1 MLSRQFLVEA
11 AMPDIGRKY
20 QHLEDLVYTNGSQG
34 ALHAIERLRRLPT
47 EYQQVE
53 VKWDGSPVFFW
64 GRDDEGQF
72 YFFPKNAWQYQQR
85 GKNKTADGVS
95 TEMSSAAAVKKFI
108 SGTGRADT
116 PEQQAQRN
124 QYAQGMSQLYSVFER
139 ATPDDFRGFVEGG
152 LLFYPEKPAIAA
164 RGEYTFQPNVTRF
177 YVRQDSRLGERI
189 ENATAGVAI
198 TGYYPELG
206 STQEQRLSTDQIDA
220 MNHTPALVV
229 QGPLYVETVPVLD
242 PEMDRALAALEQSI
256 LKNRTVLD
264 NYLSPKPGLKS
275 PGSVIYKFMGDQRAT
290 KFADLTGS
298 FPAWAKQNLSA
309 KQADVMLSDPA
320 GLSATLGAVEQLQK
334 IKDSVLDQWLTGIQQ
349 HSIIRQDN
357 PEGFAQPDP
366 GGYQYAIPGQF
377 VKYIKRSDWQPR

>member
-1 MLSRQFLVEA
+1 MLSRQFLVEV

-34 ALHAIERLRRLPT
+34 ALHAIERLRKLPT

-64 GRDDEGQF
+64 GRDDAGQF

-85 GKNKTADGVS
+85 GKDKTADGIS

-108 SGTGRADT
+108 AGTGRADS

-152 LLFYPEKPAIAA
+152 LLFYPEKPAIAG

-206 STQEQRLSTDQIDA
+206 STEEQRLSTDQIDA

-242 PEMDRALAALEQSI
+242 PEMDRALATLEQSI

-264 NYLSPKPGLKS
+264 DYLSPKPGLKS

-290 KFADLTGS
+290 KFADLTRA
-298 FPAWAKQNLSA
+298 FPAWAEKNLSA
-309 KQADVMLSDPA
+309 KQADIMLSDAA
-320 GLSATLGAVEQLQK
+320 GLTATLGAVEQLQK

>member
-11 AMPDIGRKY
+11 AMPGIGRKY

-64 GRDDEGQF
+64 GRDDAGRF
-72 YFFPKNAWQYQQR
+72 YFFPKNAWMYQQR
-85 GKNKTADGVS
+85 GKDKTADGIS

-108 SGTGRADT
+108 QGTGSADT
-116 PEQQAQRN
+116 PEKKQQRKS
-124 QYAQGMSQLYSVFER
+124 YAQGMSQLYSVFER
-139 ATPDDFRGFVEGG
+139 ATPQDFRGFVEGG

-206 STQEQRLSTDQIDA
+206 STNEQRLSTDQIDA
-220 MNHTPALVV
+220 MNHTPGLVV
-229 QGPLYVETVPVLD
+229 QGPLYVETVPVID
-242 PEMDRALAALEQSI
+242 PQVESVLARLEQNI
-256 LKNRTVLD
+256 LQDRTVID

-275 PGSVIYKFMGDQRAT
+275 PGSVIYRFMGDQRST
-290 KFADLTGS
+290 KFANLAQA
-298 FPAWAKQNLSA
+298 FPTWAQQNLSA
-309 KQADVMLSDPA
+309 KQAQLMTQDQA
-320 GLSATLGAVEQLQK
+320 GLQDTLDAVQQIMSA
-334 IKDSVLDQWLTGIQQ
+334 KDSVLDQWLTGIQQ

-366 GGYQYAIPGQF
+366 SGYQYAIPGQF